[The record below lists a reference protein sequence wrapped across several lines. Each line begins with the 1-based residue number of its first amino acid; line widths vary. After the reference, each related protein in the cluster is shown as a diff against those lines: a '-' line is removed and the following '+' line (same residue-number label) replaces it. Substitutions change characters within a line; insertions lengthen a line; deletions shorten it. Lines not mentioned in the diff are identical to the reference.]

1 MDPKVS
7 VIILNYNGKA
17 FVLDCLM
24 SLERQTFGDFEV
36 IVVDNGSSDGS
47 VEVIRKHLGDSPSAS
62 RLTLVATG
70 KNLGFT
76 GGNIEGLKH
85 ARGEY
90 VLLLNND
97 TEADVSFFGELVRA
111 MDAHPGVGM
120 CASRMLLHGTD
131 LIDSAG
137 DGFSRYL
144 KGYKRGEGE
153 RAERFDKEEY
163 VFAACGGAT
172 LLRRKMIE
180 EIGFLDDDF
189 FINFEDVDLGFR
201 AQLAGWKVRFVPAAV
216 VRHKVSSSIGKLSD
230 TQAYYSIR
238 NSEFVRVKN
247 VPLSV
252 FIRCLPAYLAGVASE
267 FYYFVLRHGR
277 FRVYLRAKL
286 DALRLMPGML
296 RKRRKIMS
304 TKKVP
309 SRYILQMMTP
319 ALDRDFLRR
328 KGRKFFRG

>member
-1 MDPKVS
+1 MVS
-7 VIILNYNGKA
+7 IIVVNWNGER
-17 FVLDCLM
+17 FIGDCLV
-24 SLERQTFGDFEV
+24 SLDNQDFRDFEV

-47 VEVIRKHLGDSPSAS
+47 VEVIREHLENSPLAS
-62 RLTLVATG
+62 SLTLVVAG
-70 KNLGFT
+70 RNLGFT

-90 VLLLNND
+90 ILLLNND
-97 TEADVSFFGELVRA
+97 TEADVSFVGELVRA
-111 MDAHPGVGM
+111 MDASPEVGM
-120 CASRMLLHGTD
+120 CAPKMLQHGTD

-153 RAERFDKEEY
+153 RAERFDREEY

-216 VRHKVSSSIGKLSD
+216 VSHKVSSSIGKLSD

-238 NSEFVRVKN
+238 NSEFVKVKN

-252 FIRCLPAYLAGVASE
+252 FIRCLPAYMAGMASE

-286 DALRLMPGML
+286 DALRLMPRML
-296 RKRRKIMS
+296 RKRRRIMS
-304 TKKVP
+304 TKKVT

-319 ALDRDFLRR
+319 ALDVDFLRA
-328 KGRKFFRG
+328 KGRKFFNG